1 MVVKKKTDGWSEIFT
16 GVDLQNLAY
25 GERTHMAKFIL
36 HTGGSVQ
43 LHSHPQEQTG
53 FLIQGKMVMT
63 IDGKEYSLQAGDS
76 WSIAGNVTHG
86 VEVEE
91 ECTVIEVFSPLRED
105 YLSKG

>member
-1 MVVKKKTDGWSEIFT
+1 MT
-16 GVDLQNLAY
+16 
-25 GERTHMAKFIL
+25 KFIL
-36 HTGGSVQ
+36 HTGGSVL

-53 FLIQGKMVMT
+53 YLIQGKMVMT

>member
-1 MVVKKKTDGWSEIFT
+1 MVVKKKSDGWSKIFK

-36 HTGGSVQ
+36 HTGGSVP

-53 FLIQGKMVMT
+53 FLVQGKMVMT
-63 IDGKEYSLQAGDS
+63 IDGKEYSLGAGDS

-91 ECTVIEVFSPLRED
+91 ECTVIEAFSPPRDD
-105 YLSKG
+105 YLRKG